1 LNEQK
6 QTALAYIVV
15 PVLWLMTAGMMM
27 VHLVSFFFGA
37 TGVILLVAGVFIP
50 PIGIVNALVFLFTG
64 ETISDYF

>member
-1 LNEQK
+1 
-6 QTALAYIVV
+6 
-15 PVLWLMTAGMMM
+15 MTAGMMM